1 MSDRLTNETNII
13 NAVRDEGFALMLYLK
28 LKKYEDLGYS
38 PEELQRIIT
47 QNELRGKL
55 IKSARIEVKIDVQT

>member
-1 MSDRLTNETNII
+1 MQDRLTTETNII
-13 NAVRDEGFALMLYLK
+13 DAVRDEGFALMLFIK

-38 PEELQRIIT
+38 PEDLSRIIT

-55 IKSARIEVKIDVQT
+55 IKSARIEVSIDVQT

>member
-1 MSDRLTNETNII
+1 MPDRLTNEMNII

-38 PEELQRIIT
+38 PEELQRIIN

>member
-47 QNELRGKL
+47 QNELRDKL

>member
-1 MSDRLTNETNII
+1 MPDRLTNELNII